1 MPLTATP
8 EQSVSWPPGRNLTE
22 PRRAREQAR
31 QALSG
36 WGLGEHAETAEL
48 IIDELVANAI
58 CHGTGPVRTRISYR
72 SGRLRMEVHDDG
84 PGRPVRREAAA
95 DDESGRGLAV
105 IDALLN
111 LYGGSLRVED
121 DVSGDGKT
129 VCVWICLAERQ

>member
-1 MPLTATP
+1 MPLTAIP
-8 EQSVSWPPGRNLTE
+8 EQSVSWPPGRDLTE

-31 QALSG
+31 NALFG
-36 WGLGEHAETAEL
+36 WGLGEHAEIAEL

-58 CHGTGPVRTRISYR
+58 CHGTGLVRTRISYR
-72 SGRLRMEVHDDG
+72 SGRVLMKVHDDG

-105 IDALLN
+105 IDALLD

-121 DVSGDGKT
+121 DTDGDGKT
-129 VCVWICLAERQ
+129 VCVWIRLAERQ